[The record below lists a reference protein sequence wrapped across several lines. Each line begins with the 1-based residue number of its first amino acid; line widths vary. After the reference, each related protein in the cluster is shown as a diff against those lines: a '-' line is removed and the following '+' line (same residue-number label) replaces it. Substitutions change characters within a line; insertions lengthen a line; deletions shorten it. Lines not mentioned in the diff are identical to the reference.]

1 MGINQLT
8 FRSHRIFQMAADYK
22 ERADHMNA
30 KTDALNVSC
39 TRCGGNLP
47 VNLAAPIVCPYC
59 GSVDAIEPA
68 LLAKIRGVRER
79 YRSRDAALRQFG
91 DRERVFSE
99 KYRKRVIG
107 YLPFLVFFW
116 VLVGLIIGGSAGEML
131 GHKRTIV
138 SLLVSPPPFTGNE
151 SLAWWSLYGG
161 ALWLSFSFVLPFLS
175 FFRARRIVVGTRP
188 LPPRAAGEPPRC
200 RNCMYPLP
208 GTGTVRRC
216 PACGSDHLVLDDS
229 YRAEQA
235 SLDEAIGAA
244 MGAADHDLAKQV
256 ARSEN
261 ILGSAFLAALLGIF
275 GAPVTGVILGL
286 FLLPAPWLFLFPLA
300 FLAALV
306 TFYFRAW
313 GRIREIL
320 KALESGSAGQGSEAV
335 PPGV

>member
-1 MGINQLT
+1 MGMTSGALT
-8 FRSHRIFQMAADYK
+8 
-22 ERADHMNA
+22 
-30 KTDALNVSC
+30 VSC
-39 TRCGGNLP
+39 TQCGGNPP

-59 GSVDAIEPA
+59 GGVDAIEPG
-68 LLAKIRGVRER
+68 LLARIKEVRER

-91 DRERVFSE
+91 NRERVFSV

-131 GHKRTIV
+131 EHKRTIF
-138 SLLVSPPPFTGNE
+138 SLLTSLPPFTGNE

-161 ALWLSFSFVLPFLS
+161 ALWLSFSFVLPSLS
-175 FFRARRIVVGTRP
+175 FFRARQVMVETRP

-200 RNCMYPLP
+200 RNCMCPLP
-208 GTGTVRRC
+208 ATGTVRRC

-235 SLDEAIGAA
+235 SLNDAISAA
-244 MGAADHDLAKQV
+244 LGAADRDLARQV

-275 GAPVTGVILGL
+275 GGPAFGIILGQ
-286 FLLPAPWLFLFPLA
+286 FLVEAPWLYLCPLA
-300 FLAALV
+300 FLAFMV
-306 TFYFRAW
+306 TVYFRAW

-320 KALESGSAGQGSEAV
+320 KRVYEKPRMDTNKHE
-335 PPGV
+335 